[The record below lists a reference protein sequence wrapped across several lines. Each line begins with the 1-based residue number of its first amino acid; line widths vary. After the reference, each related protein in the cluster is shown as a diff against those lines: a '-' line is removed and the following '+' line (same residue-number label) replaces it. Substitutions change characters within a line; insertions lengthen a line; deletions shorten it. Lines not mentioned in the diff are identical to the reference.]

1 MLSCHLIFLVFLDSN
16 VDDVVCDS
24 ALKLVQVQ
32 LDSSWYLKITA

>member
-1 MLSCHLIFLVFLDSN
+1 MSFLSSDVLVFLDSN

-32 LDSSWYLKITA
+32 LGTSK